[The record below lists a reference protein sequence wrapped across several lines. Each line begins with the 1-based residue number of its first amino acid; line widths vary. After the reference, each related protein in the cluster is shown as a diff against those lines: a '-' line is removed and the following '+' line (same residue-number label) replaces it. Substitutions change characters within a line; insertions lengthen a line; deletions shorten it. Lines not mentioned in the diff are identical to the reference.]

1 MSSVR
6 KLAFLAGFLLLAA
19 FGMAACSDHGVI
31 EEEKFA
37 LIYTD
42 LLVAQD
48 SLGADTL
55 STSRI
60 LAGLYEKYDITAES
74 YRYTVESYNAK
85 PERWNLFFE
94 KVYAELE
101 RRRNELLKMDK

>member
-1 MSSVR
+1 MSGLHR
-6 KLAFLAGFLLLAA
+6 LGYLAVFLLLAV
-19 FGMAACSDHGVI
+19 FGLAACGDQGVI
-31 EEEKFA
+31 EEEQFA

-48 SLGADTL
+48 SLGSDTL
-55 STSRI
+55 TTSRI

-74 YRYTVESYNAK
+74 YRYTIESYNAK

-101 RRRNELLKMDK
+101 RRRNELLKN